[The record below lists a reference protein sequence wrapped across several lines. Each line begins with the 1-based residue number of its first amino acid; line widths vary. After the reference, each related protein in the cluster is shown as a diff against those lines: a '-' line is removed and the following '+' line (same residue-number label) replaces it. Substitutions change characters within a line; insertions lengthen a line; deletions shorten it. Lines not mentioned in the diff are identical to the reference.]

1 MKKKLLSSI
10 LALVMVL
17 SLPPVTALAD
27 EKTVEIDSSEDLV
40 AAI

>member
-17 SLPPVTALAD
+17 SLLPVTALAD
-27 EKTVEIDSSEDLV
+27 EKAVEIDSSEDLV